1 MYNCQNLWT
10 CNCREEK
17 KAGKAELHHAV
28 LKQEQVFWGTFD
40 SRRRLRATDNFG
52 LSPPGPC
59 LLLLLCYLCPTLIG
73 FPHHFYHRQHV
84 PRYQFY
90 WEFDPKTSPTQLQSF
105 DVQQCDRTPATET
118 FWFKEICIL
127 MLFKITRV
135 QAENAL
141 PILRTSHICP
151 RTRRSCSSTL
161 N

>member
-1 MYNCQNLWT
+1 MNSKIFGPATAERRRRQARLSFIMLSWS
-10 CNCREEK
+10 RSRLEK
-17 KAGKAELHHAV
+17 
-28 LKQEQVFWGTFD
+28 TFD

-52 LSPPGPC
+52 LSPPGPW
-59 LLLLLCYLCPTLIG
+59 LLLLCYLCPTLIG

-135 QAENAL
+135 QAEHAL